1 MIVTSLLEL
10 IGNTPLLDLTG
21 LLGKGHARLVAKLE
35 MMNPGGSVK
44 DRPALAMIEAAE
56 RDDLLRPGMTIVEPT
71 AGNTGIGLALVA
83 GLKGYRTVFFVPG
96 RMSNE
101 KVTAMRLY
109 GAEVNLLTK
118 GLGMAECIER
128 AHHFAATRG
137 NCFVPHQFENEA
149 NPGQAETVFGP
160 EVHRELGYYPDGLA
174 IGAGTGGTFTGLS
187 RWLKRHHPGAV
198 CHMVEPAGSVLG
210 GGPKGEYQIEGIGN
224 SFFPPILDL
233 DLADKIVTVPDEQS
247 FAACKQ
253 LASRVGLLAG
263 GSSGANFVA
272 ASALCKQLGEGKTVL
287 TVFTDNMDRY
297 YSKGWVQ
304 DLVVG

>member
-1 MIVTSLLEL
+1 MVLTSLLEM
-10 IGNTPLLDLTG
+10 IGNTPLLDLTS
-21 LLGKGHARLVAKLE
+21 LLGGGHARLVAKLE

-44 DRPALAMIEAAE
+44 DRPALAMIETAE
-56 RDDLLRPGMTIVEPT
+56 GNGQLKPGMTIVEPT

-83 GLKGYRTVFFVPG
+83 KLKGYSTVFFVPG
-96 RMSNE
+96 RMSLE
-101 KVTAMRLY
+101 KITAMRLY
-109 GAEVNLLTK
+109 GANVNLVPK
-118 GLGMAECIER
+118 GLGMSECIER
-128 AHHFAATRG
+128 AHQYAETHG

-149 NPGQAETVFGP
+149 NPRQAEMIFGP

-187 RWLKRHHPGAV
+187 RWLKQHNPDAV
-198 CHMVEPAGSVLG
+198 CHMVEPVGSILG

-233 DLADKIVTVPDEQS
+233 SLADKIITVRDERS

-253 LASRVGLLAG
+253 LASRVGVLAG

-287 TVFTDNMDRY
+287 TVFTDNMERY

-304 DLVVG
+304 DLVSE